1 MAVCYV
7 VGAGDCTS
15 LDFERKSGDL
25 IIAADGGYKY
35 LASAGIKPDILIGDF
50 DSLGDIPEN
59 ENIVRLN
66 PVKDITDMDAAVGIG
81 IEKGYSEFVIYGA
94 LGGRFD
100 HSLANIQL
108 LARLSQQGKKAE
120 LRNGETV
127 ITAVTD
133 GKITFDSSHKGY
145 VSVFSHS
152 DICEKVCIRGLK
164 YTLEDAALKNT
175 FTLGISNEFIG
186 SESEIII
193 EKGTAI
199 IIYNP

>member
-15 LDFERKSGDL
+15 LDFEKKSGDL

-35 LASAGIKPDILIGDF
+35 LVSARIKPDILIGDF

-59 ENIVRLN
+59 ENIIRLN
-66 PVKDITDMDAAVGIG
+66 PVKDITDMDAAVKIG
-81 IEKGYSEFVIYGA
+81 LDKGYSEFVIYGA

-108 LARLSQQGKKAE
+108 IARLSQQEKKAE

-127 ITAVTD
+127 ITLPELN
-133 GKITFDSSHKGY
+133 G
-145 VSVFSHS
+145 
-152 DICEKVCIRGLK
+152 
-164 YTLEDAALKNT
+164 YTLIAFDK
-175 FTLGISNEFIG
+175 
-186 SESEIII
+186 
-193 EKGTAI
+193 
-199 IIYNP
+199 